1 MISFDLKLKKSKIIA
16 KYLYSPRL
24 CQYVAWMPLEQ
35 YVPKEHRPPI
45 EDHRRCAMRRAML
58 VAVVAV
64 GVGGLAFSGVAQ
76 DVKKLRTHPDAAAD
90 QSLQQGNVELPSEAA
105 SYPGGASGARTK
117 PKTGIAVSSGQTTTA
132 TSKQK

>member
-1 MISFDLKLKKSKIIA
+1 
-16 KYLYSPRL
+16 
-24 CQYVAWMPLEQ
+24 
-35 YVPKEHRPPI
+35 
-45 EDHRRCAMRRAML
+45 MRRAML

-64 GVGGLAFSGVAQ
+64 GVGGLASSGVAQ

-105 SYPGGASGARTK
+105 SYPGGASGAHTK

-132 TSKQK
+132 ASKQK